1 MSDNKDNKKKGFFA
15 RLFGGSNTSKESNN
29 AKPTPIEKDEIP
41 TLSSVKKMKKADI
54 VDSAKAHGL
63 DLDISLTKVKLIE
76 AWELHFNSSKVNQ
89 EDVLVEEVSLEEA
102 PAEEEEETAT
112 TEQPTLRVPVIK
124 IDLPLPSAEVV
135 ATATYAAVAAVAT
148 TTLATPLFD
157 KLKKQIQKFLQ
168 KKVDKWKKNRQKKKE
183 SLES

>member
-1 MSDNKDNKKKGFFA
+1 MPSIPLEPPSADMPVFPPIVIPPTNLAAPKGV
-15 RLFGGSNTSKESNN
+15 E
-29 AKPTPIEKDEIP
+29 
-41 TLSSVKKMKKADI
+41 M
-54 VDSAKAHGL
+54 
-63 DLDISLTKVKLIE
+63 
-76 AWELHFNSSKVNQ
+76 
-89 EDVLVEEVSLEEA
+89 EEV
-102 PAEEEEETAT
+102 PAESEDAETTT
-112 TEQPTLRVPVIK
+112 TEQPSLRVPVIK

-168 KKVDKWKKNRQKKKE
+168 KKVDKWKENRQKKKE